1 MKTLKHGSSLN
12 LSWPLRGEDSGYD
25 STIEATE
32 ISRLSQHFLI
42 KFLIYNIFFKEQCLV
57 FYRIFKC

>member
-12 LSWPLRGEDSGYD
+12 LSWPLRGGDNGYD

-32 ISRLSQHFLI
+32 ISGP
-42 KFLIYNIFFKEQCLV
+42 
-57 FYRIFKC
+57 